1 MSFTVHLKEVSIDK
15 SSFNWLS
22 NSGKIE
28 RWFHVENL
36 LSMQIKQRFRRAPTI
51 DYYMTM
57 AHDNL
62 VEAISL
68 SSTTTSTSFVL
79 EKTLQFLAE
88 QLHLVRTPDN
98 RKWYSNNTQCFA
110 FMTY

>member
-1 MSFTVHLKEVSIDK
+1 MYRNVDKEHVLLYTEIVETQKVPAIGLGIKIDQDMSFTVHLKEVSIDT

-28 RWFHVENL
+28 RWSHVENL
-36 LSMQIKQRFRRAPTI
+36 LSMQIIQRFRRAPTV

-62 VEAISL
+62 VEAI
-68 SSTTTSTSFVL
+68 
-79 EKTLQFLAE
+79 
-88 QLHLVRTPDN
+88 P
-98 RKWYSNNTQCFA
+98 C
-110 FMTY
+110 